1 MFDPRRRMRLVF
13 GGFLLVGL
21 LFVGVLVDLQT
32 GRAERL
38 RDLGE
43 SQRSGTRSLAGYR
56 GSILDRDGFVLAAS
70 TPSLELVADPQLV
83 EDPQATA
90 TILAPALGV
99 APDTLVEALV
109 PQETSP
115 RYGLVAES
123 LDDATVGRLTELM
136 ADEDLE
142 EPLAGLV
149 LRPVEERVYPADTLG
164 RPVVGEVDPDELGS
178 AGVEW
183 QFQEYLAG
191 EGGLE
196 HFERGVFGSITGG
209 EWSVEPAQPGSDVM
223 LTLDHRIQYVV
234 EQALIEHC
242 QDMNVRGANAVVADP
257 RTGEIL
263 AMATV
268 RRRAVGDCY
277 VPRYNASI
285 VDTFEPG
292 SVLKIVTFAAAI
304 SELGYTGETLIAVP
318 PSITVGDKSF
328 PDHPRH
334 PAADFPISEI
344 AADSMNV
351 GTIKLAQDVGS
362 ERLYDYLMAFG
373 FGQESGLGF
382 KDEATGRVPSTWHG
396 SEAGSIPIGQGI
408 TVNTVQLLS
417 AYNTLANGGVYV
429 APKLV
434 RAVIAPDG
442 TRQLPEPREAWPII
456 TAAAA
461 AEVTKLLTGVVSSGT
476 GTAAAV
482 EGYTVAGK
490 TGTAWKVHGD
500 GPYQGTYGVDGDREY
515 VVTFAGFLPAENPQ
529 LSIVVVVD
537 EPTVETT
544 AGTVAAPVFA
554 DIAHYVLRILGIP
567 PAAIDTATTGP
578 VRGAP
583 AGLAEEI
590 EENASNPT
598 AQTSDSLVDED
609 TLGSDQTQEE
619 DAPLAEADADTEA
632 DGLEA
637 DE

>member
-1 MFDPRRRMRLVF
+1 MRLVLA
-13 GGFLLVGL
+13 GFLLVGL

-32 GRAERL
+32 SRAERL

-43 SQRSGTRSLAGYR
+43 SQRTGTRSLAGYR
-56 GSILDRDGFVLAAS
+56 GSIVDRDGFVLAAS
-70 TPSLELVADPQLV
+70 TPSLELIADPQLV
-83 EDPQATA
+83 ADAQATA

-99 APDTLVEALV
+99 APESLLEALL
-109 PQETSP
+109 PEKDGD
-115 RYGLVAES
+115 RYGLVVES
-123 LDDATVGRLTELM
+123 LDDATVGRLTALFE
-136 ADEDLE
+136 DETLE
-142 EPLAGLV
+142 EPLAGLAM
-149 LRPVEERVYPADTLG
+149 RPAEDRVNPADTLG
-164 RPVVGEVDPDELGS
+164 RPVVGAVSTDGLGS
-178 AGVEW
+178 SGVEW

-196 HFERGVFGSITGG
+196 HFERGVFGSINGG
-209 EWSVEPAQPGSDVM
+209 EWSVEPAQPGSDIM

-242 QDMNVRGANAVVADP
+242 QEMNARGANAVVADP

-268 RRRAVGDCY
+268 RRRSPGVCY
-277 VPRYNASI
+277 VPKYNASI
-285 VDTFEPG
+285 VDTYEPG
-292 SVLKIVTFAAAI
+292 SVLKVVTFAAAI
-304 SELGYTGETLIAVP
+304 SELGYTGDTLIAVP
-318 PSITVGDKSF
+318 PSITVGDKTF

-334 PAADFPISEI
+334 PAADYPISQI
-344 AADSMNV
+344 AANSMNV
-351 GTIKLAQDVGS
+351 GTIQLAQDVGA

-373 FGQESGLGF
+373 FGQETGLGF
-382 KDEATGRVPSTWHG
+382 KDEATGTVPSTWQG

-417 AYNTLANGGVYV
+417 AYNIIANDGMYV

-434 RAVIAPDG
+434 RSVVAPDG
-442 TRQLPEPREAWPII
+442 TRQLPEPREARPVI

-461 AEVTKLLTGVVSSGT
+461 AEVTRMLTGVVDFGT
-476 GTAAAV
+476 GTAASV
-482 EGYTVAGK
+482 PGYTVAGK
-490 TGTAWKVHGD
+490 TGTAWKVQDD
-500 GPYQGTYGVDGDREY
+500 GPYQGTYGVDGARDY
-515 VVTFAGFLPAENPQ
+515 VVTFAGFLPAESPQ

-567 PAAIDTATTGP
+567 PGTIDTENVGP

-583 AGLAEEI
+583 AGLSEGTATTPNGI
-590 EENASNPT
+590 ATNVPT
-598 AQTSDSLVDED
+598 DASDSGMEQDGQTDQDAVAEQESSNDED
-609 TLGSDQTQEE
+609 AS
-619 DAPLAEADADTEA
+619 
-632 DGLEA
+632 EA

>member
-1 MFDPRRRMRLVF
+1 
-13 GGFLLVGL
+13 
-21 LFVGVLVDLQT
+21 
-32 GRAERL
+32 
-38 RDLGE
+38 
-43 SQRSGTRSLAGYR
+43 
-56 GSILDRDGFVLAAS
+56 
-70 TPSLELVADPQLV
+70 
-83 EDPQATA
+83 
-90 TILAPALGV
+90 
-99 APDTLVEALV
+99 
-109 PQETSP
+109 
-115 RYGLVAES
+115 
-123 LDDATVGRLTELM
+123 
-136 ADEDLE
+136 
-142 EPLAGLV
+142 
-149 LRPVEERVYPADTLG
+149 
-164 RPVVGEVDPDELGS
+164 VDPDEFGS

-191 EGGLE
+191 VGGLE

-209 EWSVEPAQPGSDVM
+209 EWSVEPAQPGSDIM

-242 QDMNVRGANAVVADP
+242 QEMNARVANAVVADP

-292 SVLKIVTFAAAI
+292 SVLKVVTFAAAI
-304 SELGYTGETLIAVP
+304 SELGYTGETLVAVP
-318 PSITVGDKSF
+318 PSITVGNKSF

-334 PAADFPISEI
+334 PAADYPIWQI
-344 AADSMNV
+344 AAKSMNV
-351 GTIKLAQDVGS
+351 GTIKLSQEVGA
-362 ERLYDYLMAFG
+362 ERLYEYLMAFG

-382 KDEATGRVPSTWHG
+382 KDEALGKVPSTWYG
-396 SEAGSIPIGQGI
+396 SDAGSIPIGQGI
-408 TVNTVQLLS
+408 TVNTVQVLS

-442 TRQLPEPREAWPII
+442 TRQLPEPREARPII

-461 AEVTKLLTGVVSSGT
+461 AEVTKLLTGVVNSGT

-482 EGYTVAGK
+482 PGYTVAGK

-567 PAAIDTATTGP
+567 PAAVETETTGP

-583 AGLAEEI
+583 AGLAGEPDP
-590 EENASNPT
+590 NLANPT
-598 AQTSDSLVDED
+598 SATSDSLMDEEPPVLEPTGD
-609 TLGSDQTQEE
+609 DAQITDGS
-619 DAPLAEADADTEA
+619 
-632 DGLEA
+632 EA

>member
-1 MFDPRRRMRLVF
+1 MRLVLA
-13 GGFLLVGL
+13 GFLLVGL

-43 SQRSGTRSLAGYR
+43 SQRTGTRSLAGYR
-56 GSILDRDGFVLAAS
+56 GSIVDRDGFVLAAS

-83 EDPQATA
+83 PDPVATA
-90 TILAPALGV
+90 TVLAPALGV
-99 APDTLVEALV
+99 VPEALIEALV
-109 PQETSP
+109 PQKDGD

-123 LDDATVGRLTELM
+123 LDDATVGRLTALFE
-136 ADEDLE
+136 EDTLE
-142 EPLAGLV
+142 EPLAGLAM
-149 LRPVEERVYPADTLG
+149 RPAEARVYPADTLG
-164 RPVVGEVDPDELGS
+164 RPVVGAVNSDELGAS
-178 AGVEW
+178 GVEW

-196 HFERGVFGSITGG
+196 HFERGVFGSINGG
-209 EWSVEPAQPGSDVM
+209 EWSVQPAQPGSDIM

-234 EQALIEHC
+234 EEALIEHC
-242 QDMNVRGANAVVADP
+242 QEMNARGANAVVADP

-268 RRRAVGDCY
+268 RRSSPGVCY
-277 VPRYNASI
+277 VPKYNASI

-292 SVLKIVTFAAAI
+292 SVLKVVTFAAAV
-304 SELGYTGETLIAVP
+304 SELGYTGDTLIAVP

-334 PAADFPISEI
+334 PAADFEISQI

-351 GTIKLAQDVGS
+351 GTIKLAQQVGA
-362 ERLYDYLMAFG
+362 ERLYDYLTAFG
-373 FGQESGLGF
+373 FGQETGLGF
-382 KDEATGRVPSTWHG
+382 KDEATGTVHSTWHG

-417 AYNTLANGGVYV
+417 AYNIIANDGVHV

-434 RAVIAPDG
+434 RSVIAPDG
-442 TRQLPEPREAWPII
+442 TRQLPEPREARPVI

-461 AEVTKLLTGVVSSGT
+461 AEVTRMLTGVVDFGT
-476 GTAAAV
+476 GTAASV
-482 EGYTVAGK
+482 PGYTVAGK
-490 TGTAWKVHGD
+490 TGTAWKVQDD
-500 GPYQGTYGVDGDREY
+500 GPYKGTYGVEGDRDY

-567 PAAIDTATTGP
+567 PGTLDTENVGP

-583 AGLAEEI
+583 AGLPDGA
-590 EENASNPT
+590 ATS
-598 AQTSDSLVDED
+598 SDSGTELDDEADQDALTGQESSTDED
-609 TLGSDQTQEE
+609 AS
-619 DAPLAEADADTEA
+619 
-632 DGLEA
+632 EA

>member
-1 MFDPRRRMRLVF
+1 MLA
-13 GGFLLVGL
+13 GFLFVGV

-56 GSILDRDGFVLAAS
+56 GSIVDRDGFVLAAS

-83 EDPQATA
+83 PNAEATA
-90 TILAPALGV
+90 TVLAPALGV
-99 APDTLVEALV
+99 APESLIEALV
-109 PQETSP
+109 SQKDGD

-123 LDDATVGRLTELM
+123 LDDATVGRLTALFEEE
-136 ADEDLE
+136 ALE
-142 EPLAGLV
+142 EPLAGLA
-149 LRPVEERVYPADTLG
+149 LRPAEDRVYPADTLG
-164 RPVVGEVDPDELGS
+164 RPVVGAVNNDELGS
-178 AGVEW
+178 SGVEW

-191 EGGLE
+191 VGGLE
-196 HFERGVFGSITGG
+196 YFERGVFGSINGG
-209 EWSVEPAQPGSDVM
+209 EWSVQPAQPGSDIM

-234 EQALIEHC
+234 EEALIEHC
-242 QDMNVRGANAVVADP
+242 QEMNARGANAVVADP

-268 RRRAVGDCY
+268 RRSAPGVCY

-292 SVLKIVTFAAAI
+292 SVLKSVTFAAAV
-304 SELGYTGETLIAVP
+304 SELGYTGDTLIAVP

-334 PAADFPISEI
+334 PAADYPIAQI

-351 GTIKLAQDVGS
+351 GTIRLAQEVGA

-373 FGQESGLGF
+373 FGQETGLGF
-382 KDEATGRVPSTWHG
+382 KDEAIGTVHSTWHG

-417 AYNTLANGGVYV
+417 AYNILANDGVHV

-434 RAVIAPDG
+434 RSVIAPDG
-442 TRQLPEPREAWPII
+442 TRQLPEPREARPVI

-461 AEVTKLLTGVVSSGT
+461 AEVTRMLTGVVEFGT
-476 GTAAAV
+476 GTAASV
-482 EGYTVAGK
+482 PGYTVAGK
-490 TGTAWKVHGD
+490 TGTAWKVQDD
-500 GPYQGTYGVDGDREY
+500 GPYKGTYGVDGARDY

-537 EPTVETT
+537 EPTVQTT

-567 PAAIDTATTGP
+567 PGTLAAEDVGR

-583 AGLAEEI
+583 AGLPEGT
-590 EENASNPT
+590 PT
-598 AQTSDSLVDED
+598 SSDAATNGSADASDSGMEQANQTDQNTVAEQQSPIDED
-609 TLGSDQTQEE
+609 AS
-619 DAPLAEADADTEA
+619 
-632 DGLEA
+632 EA